1 MSSTCKESHR
11 KSTRLMV
18 FDYSQAGAYFITIV
32 THKRQCFLGK
42 VVGDRVVL
50 SPYGKIAFTE
60 WFKSSGIRQEIELHD
75 DEFVIMPNHIH
86 GIAWI
91 STKDEILES
100 NSNKRSNS
108 TINNSNLGVRATGR
122 SPLRNGYEK
131 KSGPLPKSLGSFI
144 AGYKAS
150 VTKQINQLRNTPGT
164 PVWLRNYHDR
174 VIRNER
180 ELTALRQY
188 IGDNPLKWEL
198 DRENPKR
205 YGHVKLP

>member
-1 MSSTCKESHR
+1 VKTQKAMAPSIIHNLR
-11 KSTRLMV
+11 KV
-18 FDYSQAGAYFITIV
+18 
-32 THKRQCFLGK
+32 
-42 VVGDRVVL
+42 
-50 SPYGKIAFTE
+50 
-60 WFKSSGIRQEIELHD
+60 SG
-75 DEFVIMPNHIH
+75 P
-86 GIAWI
+86 
-91 STKDEILES
+91 
-100 NSNKRSNS
+100 
-108 TINNSNLGVRATGR
+108 GVRATGR
-122 SPLRNGYEK
+122 SPLRDTHGTIP
-131 KSGPLPKSLGSFI
+131 GPRPKSLGSFV